1 LLLFDQAKLFQSGAH
16 FIDCGLDLRT
26 PDIRACNRCAV
37 QSNRFQITPIYS
49 IVHGVQQGD
58 FDFFSYRWWCI
69 GMNCKA
75 AYRRKAYGN
84 AFETMDCGRRSLWDF
99 RFDSLFSGI
108 FGAITGA
115 TLLDEDCQMRRV
127 LWCVILPDDLFLFH
141 MGPRDWLYGKTWT
154 AHLASDPDL

>member
-1 LLLFDQAKLFQSGAH
+1 
-16 FIDCGLDLRT
+16 
-26 PDIRACNRCAV
+26 
-37 QSNRFQITPIYS
+37 
-49 IVHGVQQGD
+49 
-58 FDFFSYRWWCI
+58 
-69 GMNCKA
+69 MNCKA

-141 MGPRDWLYGKTWT
+141 MGPRDCLYGKTWT